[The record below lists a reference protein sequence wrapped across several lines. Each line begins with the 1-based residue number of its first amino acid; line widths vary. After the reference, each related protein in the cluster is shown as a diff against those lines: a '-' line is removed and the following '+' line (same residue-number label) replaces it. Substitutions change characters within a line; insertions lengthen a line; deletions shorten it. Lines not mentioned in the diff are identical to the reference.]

1 MFQNLKI
8 KCNIYFLNIILNYL
22 KRKYIMNLNL
32 DYSVNKIKKDLS
44 NLKDDNVLD
53 IIDDIVSM

>member
-1 MFQNLKI
+1 
-8 KCNIYFLNIILNYL
+8 
-22 KRKYIMNLNL
+22 MNLNL

-44 NLKDDNVLD
+44 NLKDDNVSD